1 MSTRKELFFKA
12 GHWLGPVLYNP
23 ISVSNWKKGIFNPLA
38 WPWTWTQEPEPW
50 TRRTGTACPPVSH
63 PTGQPRSASC
73 SCGRFPGAR
82 RTPVVEP
89 SSHSGC
95 PCHTLYK
102 DTPPHRLFSSV
113 PFSLTTPLHNAELL
127 SVPLPQRLHLG
138 ILHHNLL
145 DDDDDDDGA
154 EDDEDDGLFNTW
166 SSSNDL
172 LR

>member
-12 GHWLGPVLYNP
+12 GHWLGPVLYNT
-23 ISVSNWKKGIFNPLA
+23 ISISNWNKGIFNPLA
-38 WPWTWTQEPEPW
+38 W
-50 TRRTGTACPPVSH
+50 TGTACPPASH
-63 PTGQPRSASC
+63 PTGQPRNASC

-89 SSHSGC
+89 SSRSGC

-102 DTPPHRLFSSV
+102 DTSPHRLFSSV

-145 DDDDDDDGA
+145 DDDDDGA